1 MYSPPAAFP
10 WVTAA
15 DLREWRA
22 LSNMEPIC
30 PVDTELKAGDG
41 FKKACHKRY
50 FIRKKKGGGGFG
62 LAGGGTIEILTIL
75 LMKVNTHTVISG

>member
-15 DLREWRA
+15 DLGEWRA

-30 PVDTELKAGDG
+30 PLDTELKAGDD
-41 FKKACHKRY
+41 FKKRA
-50 FIRKKKGGGGFG
+50 IRD
-62 LAGGGTIEILTIL
+62 T
-75 LMKVNTHTVISG
+75 S